1 MTTRIY
7 RQNPVNRHRTKN
19 KKMDKKIINKDTGE
33 LCFDNGFV
41 VSKNT
46 TLEELLRHF
55 GKDKITKS
63 EYNRNVYI
71 LQQQKLGKYYLKFYF
86 YFGKQHLNKIEFEV
100 ETKPIER
107 IPWSSNRDVETRWIA
122 RQLNDKSNFK
132 WDMNKAG
139 RHYHLQYDWG
149 SIGVYYDFKNGTF
162 SSVLVYK

>member
-1 MTTRIY
+1 
-7 RQNPVNRHRTKN
+7 
-19 KKMDKKIINKDTGE
+19 MDKKIINKDTGE
-33 LCFDNGFV
+33 LCFDDGFV

-122 RQLNDKSNFK
+122 RQLDDKSNFK